1 MEHKTEKKPNL
12 LIVEDDY
19 ENQRFLQLFLRKYL
33 NVDVCDSSESFYE
46 KMNLNKYD
54 ILLMDISIKGKKNG
68 LELTQE
74 LKNNSDTSSIPIIC
88 YTAHALHKDRLNAL
102 DAGCDVYI
110 SKPSDIYYLLNSI
123 FLLLQTRGRIISESF
138 NLPGFATT

>member
-54 ILLMDISIKGKKNG
+54 ILLMDHADSSNTTIVDDEFNKINIPENRIRNCVKKNG
-68 LELTQE
+68 NVDFTE
-74 LKNNSDTSSIPIIC
+74 IID
-88 YTAHALHKDRLNAL
+88 HKYIWFSEYGRFYPKTLNIL
-102 DAGCDVYI
+102 WH
-110 SKPSDIYYLLNSI
+110 
-123 FLLLQTRGRIISESF
+123 E
-138 NLPGFATT
+138 